1 MRVLA
6 AGILAGGPIGLS
18 VADELPATIRE
29 LLEGGDIEVTVEDAH
44 SWDSRLAMVANS
56 GGLGMRV
63 RVLGPREESS
73 EDRWE
78 RASRASMGS
87 PDVALY
93 TGAVTPCP
101 HTELLPFLREQAV
114 AITNHRFGTPLDLAA
129 GLL

>member
-1 MRVLA
+1 M
-6 AGILAGGPIGLS
+6 S
-18 VADELPATIRE
+18 VADTLPQPVLE
-29 LLEGGDIEVTVEDAH
+29 LLESLDIEVTVEDTS
-44 SWDSRLAMVANS
+44 SWESRLSMVANS

-78 RASRASMGS
+78 RASRASGGS

-101 HTELLPFLREQAV
+101 HAELLPFLREQAV
-114 AITNHRFGTPLDLAA
+114 SITNHRFGTPLDLAA

>member
-1 MRVLA
+1 M
-6 AGILAGGPIGLS
+6 
-18 VADELPATIRE
+18 
-29 LLEGGDIEVTVEDAH
+29 TVEDEA
-44 SWDSRLAMVANS
+44 SWDSRLTLVANS

-73 EDRWE
+73 QDRWE
-78 RASRASMGS
+78 HASRVSMGS

-114 AITNHRFGTPLDLAA
+114 SITNHRFGTPLDLAA